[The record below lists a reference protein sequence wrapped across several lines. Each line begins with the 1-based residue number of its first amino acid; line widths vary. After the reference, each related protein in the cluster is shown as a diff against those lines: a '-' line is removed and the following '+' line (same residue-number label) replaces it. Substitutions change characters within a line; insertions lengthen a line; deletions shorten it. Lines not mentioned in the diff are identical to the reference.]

1 MKIGFL
7 FAGQGSQVVG
17 MGKEMYDAYSSVRKI
32 YDDVYKITGIDI
44 AKISF
49 EGPEETLNRTKY
61 SQLAILTMS
70 LAIVEILKENG
81 ILANMT
87 AGLSLGEYTALIYS
101 KAISFEDGV
110 KLVKKR
116 GEYMEEL
123 VPNGDWLMSAILG
136 LSDEKVVEIC
146 NKVKNGFVVPV
157 NFNCKGQVVI
167 SGEKDAV
174 IEASNIAKEI
184 GAKKVRELKTA
195 GPFHTKMLKEASN
208 ALKKD
213 LDLVSFSS
221 IQVPVVKNID
231 GMLYEK
237 NDKIN
242 EILASHMI
250 NPVYFSK
257 QIETMIENDIDTF
270 IEIGPGK
277 TLSGFVKRTE
287 TEKEKNIFNTSN
299 ISTLE
304 ETINFIKDVK

>member
-49 EGPEETLNRTKY
+49 EGPEETLNRTRY
-61 SQLAILTMS
+61 SQLVILTMS